1 MDIKSKIPESLR
13 RLNEMASLPIYVVGG
28 FVRNALA
35 GLGDTDIDIAGPAIA
50 EALGIS
56 RRFQTKVV
64 NYKLGT
70 AVIRLGDEK
79 FEYTPFRTER
89 YAEGGGHTPT
99 EVKFTTDI
107 NKDALRRDFTVNS
120 IYYDITNDK
129 IVDPLG
135 GIQDIERKL
144 IRSYDP
150 AHTFASDGLRILRMI
165 RLASETG
172 FKIDG
177 VTARAAQ
184 ENAHLLRDISAERRR
199 DELNKILLADVKYGV
214 KGAHYRGLR
223 LIRQLG
229 LWKYLIPQLEDADGL
244 AQNPAYHS
252 YDVLEHTNQ
261 TVGFAPP
268 DIRLAALMHD
278 VGKPYCV
285 AKFGNM
291 HGHERVSANIV
302 RYVLGEYGLKY
313 PTTVIEET
321 AWLAEHHMY
330 DMSRNTKINKLKLFV
345 AENYD
350 KIDKLI
356 ELMEADNLARGKT
369 DQPAV
374 PNRLPAIKKELEE
387 SGAPLSLSDLAL
399 DGSALIMEGI
409 QPIKIGG
416 VLTELWRECVLN
428 PSLNNQE
435 WLLSRVRKYKE
446 TEADNE

>member
-13 RLNEMASLPIYVVGG
+13 RLNEMASLPVYVVGG

-369 DQPAV
+369 DQPSV

-409 QPIKIGG
+409 QPIKIEG

>member
-350 KIDKLI
+350 KIDKLV

-369 DQPAV
+369 DQPSV

>member
-13 RLNEMASLPIYVVGG
+13 RLNEMASLPVYVVGG

-350 KIDKLI
+350 KIDKLV

-369 DQPAV
+369 DQPSV

>member
-13 RLNEMASLPIYVVGG
+13 RLNEMASLPVYVVGG

-321 AWLAEHHMY
+321 AWLTEHHMY

-350 KIDKLI
+350 KIDKLV
-356 ELMEADNLARGKT
+356 ELIKADNLARGKT
-369 DQPAV
+369 DQPSV

>member
-13 RLNEMASLPIYVVGG
+13 RLNEMASLPVYVVGG

-120 IYYDITNDK
+120 IYYDIKNDK

-350 KIDKLI
+350 KIDKLV

-369 DQPAV
+369 DQPSV

>member
-13 RLNEMASLPIYVVGG
+13 RLNEMASLPVYVVGG

-350 KIDKLI
+350 KIDKLV

-369 DQPAV
+369 DQPSV

-435 WLLSRVRKYKE
+435 WLLSRVRKFKE
-446 TEADNE
+446 IEADNE

>member
-35 GLGDTDIDIAGPAIA
+35 GLGDSDIDIAGPAIA

-369 DQPAV
+369 DQPSV

>member
-13 RLNEMASLPIYVVGG
+13 RLNEMASLPVYVVGG

-369 DQPAV
+369 DQPSV

>member
-13 RLNEMASLPIYVVGG
+13 RLNEMASLPVYVVGG

-199 DELNKILLADVKYGV
+199 DELNKILLSDVKYGV

-350 KIDKLI
+350 KIDKLV

-369 DQPAV
+369 DQPSV

-435 WLLSRVRKYKE
+435 WLLSRVRKFKE
-446 TEADNE
+446 IEADNE

>member
-1 MDIKSKIPESLR
+1 
-13 RLNEMASLPIYVVGG
+13 MASLPIYVVGG

-35 GLGDTDIDIAGPAIA
+35 GLGDSDIDIAGPAIA

-369 DQPAV
+369 DQPSV